1 MSGSPSTAEHRPWTG
16 PGKVADRCG
25 PAGTSGPDAIVGRL
39 RGGAGAPGAPMASVV
54 VVDNHEIVA
63 RSLATVLSS
72 WGFPATP
79 LPCGTLQLAELV
91 AVVDNGPWWAGGARI
106 ALVDLNL
113 RHDLDGV
120 HLVRPLHDRGIAVAI
135 VSGVEDRLRLAC
147 AVAAGA
153 RGLVGK
159 AQPLDELR
167 RTVERLACGEPAI
180 SLGERSALLDLLAAE
195 RCRLK
200 PARALLATLTSAE
213 ARVLAELCQGRAVE
227 EIAVSYVVSV
237 ATIRSHVHAILRKL
251 DVHTQRD
258 AVRLA
263 QTAKWPALDADLF
276 GADLFDFDG

>member
-120 HLVRPLHDRGIAVAI
+120 RLVRPLHDRGIAVAI

-159 AQPLDELR
+159 ARPLDELR
-167 RTVERLACGEPAI
+167 RTVARLASGEPAI
-180 SLGERSALLDLLAAE
+180 SLVERAALLDVLAAE
-195 RCRLK
+195 RRRIK
-200 PARALLATLTSAE
+200 PARAQLATLTNAE
-213 ARVLAELCQGRAVE
+213 VRVLAELCGGQAVE
-227 EIAVSYVVSV
+227 EIAVSHVVSV

-258 AVRLA
+258 AIRLA
-263 QTAKWPALDADLF
+263 QAAKWPALDADLF
-276 GADLFDFDG
+276 GADLFDFGG